1 MYTICRNRRF
11 KIIYLKEGTDLA
23 DIYSVHEK
31 NEMLDF
37 DEMESLKHEL
47 DVLQDVLE
55 HNHHIDKNLYL
66 EFDVKRG
73 LRDAAGKG
81 VLTGLTE
88 ISDVVAYDLVDGN
101 LVPCEG
107 RLYYQGVNVVD
118 FIKGLGDRRY
128 GFEEATYLL
137 IFGSLP
143 TQKQLD
149 DFIAANIEFQTL
161 GARFTR
167 DVVMKASNANIMN
180 ALQRCVLTLYTYDKN
195 PDDISVRN
203 VLRQSIEL
211 INKLPLLAV
220 YSYMSYCHFRKDEA
234 LVIRNPKRDLS
245 VSENILQMMR
255 PDGKYTALEAKVLD
269 VALILHAD
277 HGGGNN
283 STFTTH
289 VVTSSG
295 TDTYSSIAA
304 SIGSLKGFRHGGANL
319 KVENMFKD
327 LYKNIKNREDDAE
340 VEEYLVKILSK
351 KAFDKQGLIYGMGHA
366 VYTLS
371 DPREVVLKKYA
382 RELAIEKNRLK
393 DFEFYERVERIA
405 GRLIMEQKNVH
416 KEVCAN
422 VDFYSGLVYSMLGIP
437 EELFTPIFAIA
448 RISGWCAHRL
458 EEIINTGKIIR
469 PAYKYVGHHVPYV
482 SIDERETAP
491 KKKKARSKKDLQA

>member
-1 MYTICRNRRF
+1 M
-11 KIIYLKEGTDLA
+11 A
-23 DIYSVHEK
+23 DIYSINEH

-37 DEMESLKHEL
+37 SEMDHIKEEIDSL
-47 DVLQDVLE
+47 QQILE
-55 HNHHIDKNLYL
+55 GNHRIDKNLYL
-66 EFDVKRG
+66 EYDVKRG

-88 ISDVVAYDLVDGN
+88 ISDVVAYDLKDGN
-101 LVPCEG
+101 QIPCDG

-118 FIKGLGDRRY
+118 FIKGLGNRRF
-128 GFEEATYLL
+128 GFEETTYLL
-137 IFGSLP
+137 IFGKLP
-143 TQKQLD
+143 TKSQLD
-149 DFIAANIEFQTL
+149 EFIRVSREFQNL

-180 ALQRCVLTLYTYDKN
+180 ALQRCVLTLYTYDNN
-195 PDDISVRN
+195 PDDISAKN
-203 VLRQSIEL
+203 VLRQSLEL
-211 INKLPLLAV
+211 INKLPLIAV

-234 LVIRNPKRDLS
+234 LVIRNPKPELS
-245 VSENILQMMR
+245 VAENILQMLR
-255 PDGKYTALEAKVLD
+255 PDGKFTELEAKVLD

-319 KVENMFKD
+319 KVQNMFAD
-327 LYKNIKNREDDAE
+327 LYKNIKNREDEKE
-340 VEEYLVKILSK
+340 VKAYIQKILDK
-351 KAFDKQGLIYGMGHA
+351 QVFDKQGLVYGMGHA

-371 DPREVVLKKYA
+371 DPREVVLKEYA
-382 RELAIEKNRLK
+382 KKLAEEKDRLD
-393 DFEFYERVERIA
+393 DFNFYERVEKIA
-405 GRLIMEQKNVH
+405 GKLIMQQKNVH

-422 VDFYSGLVYSMLGIP
+422 VDFYSGLVYSMMGIP
-437 EELFTPIFAIA
+437 EELYTPIFAIA

-458 EEIINTGKIIR
+458 EEILNAGKIVR
-469 PAYKYVGHHVPYV
+469 PAYKYVGTHVPYV
-482 SIDERETAP
+482 PINKR
-491 KKKKARSKKDLQA
+491 